1 MVETSSDQKAFITEA
16 PGSGGGA
23 TDPMQRQL
31 EEISDEEVVLSDE
44 EVQDKNQYF

>member
-1 MVETSSDQKAFITEA
+1 MVETSADQKAFITEA
-16 PGSGGGA
+16 PGTGGA
-23 TDPMQRQL
+23 IDPMQRQM